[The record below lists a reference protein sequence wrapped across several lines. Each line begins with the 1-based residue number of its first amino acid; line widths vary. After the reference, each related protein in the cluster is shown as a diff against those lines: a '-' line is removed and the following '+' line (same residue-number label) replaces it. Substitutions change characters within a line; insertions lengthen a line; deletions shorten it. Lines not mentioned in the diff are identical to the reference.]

1 MGSIGFEE
9 MLIVAIVAIVIYG
22 RDLPSIA
29 RKAGR
34 WYGKLKRQVTDMKDE
49 IVRQIPDDDDFKAPP
64 SSSEPDPPGHA
75 PPSPSAGLPGPDP
88 SDPEYKGA
96 APFDPSR
103 GAAGGNGTPG
113 APSPEPE
120 APEKKSG

>member
-1 MGSIGFEE
+1 MGSIGFDE

-34 WYGKLKRQVTDMKDE
+34 WYGKIKRQITDMKDE
-49 IVRQIPDDDDFKAPP
+49 IVRQIPEDDEYKAPP
-64 SSSEPDPPGHA
+64 ASSEPDPPGHA

-88 SDPEYKGA
+88 SDPEYK
-96 APFDPSR
+96 
-103 GAAGGNGTPG
+103 
-113 APSPEPE
+113 EPE
-120 APEKKSG
+120 AFDPARQRKEGPG

>member
-29 RKAGR
+29 RKAGK
-34 WYGKLKRQVTDMKDE
+34 WYGKLKRQISDMKDE
-49 IVRQIPDDDDFKAPP
+49 IVRQIPDEDDFKAPP
-64 SSSEPDPPGHA
+64 SSSEPDPPGHE

-88 SDPEYKGA
+88 SDPEYKGS
-96 APFDPSR
+96 APFDPSSPPS
-103 GAAGGNGTPG
+103 GGNGRPG
-113 APSPEPE
+113 AP
-120 APEKKSG
+120 APDVKSTDPK